1 MSSCAHGESSRPL
14 PLPIPI
20 EAEQAPMR
28 ESEPLLV
35 VEDLKTH
42 FFTRRGVT
50 KAVDGVSFTLHAG
63 ETLAIV
69 GESGSGK
76 SVTCLSLVRLVPE
89 PAGRIV
95 AGRVLLEGEDLLQK
109 SAAEM
114 RRVRGKRIAM
124 VLQDPLTSLNPALTI
139 GTQVREVVR
148 LHQRSRGTPL
158 RERVLEALSRLRIP
172 AAGTRVGHYPHQ
184 FSGGMRQRV
193 SSAIALSCAPR
204 LLIADEPTT
213 ALDVTIQAQYLD
225 LLKEVQASAGVA
237 VILVTH
243 DFGIVAAIADR
254 VAVMYAGRIVEMGST
269 LQVFDNPSHPYTRAL
284 LRCLPDVGLKREQ
297 LVEIGGQPPDLAR
310 LPQGCPFVP
319 RCPDRQPICET
330 KFPPAVTVAAGHQAH
345 CWTTVPENASA
356 PSEVVGGCGGGAA
369 LAPPHVH

>member
-1 MSSCAHGESSRPL
+1 
-14 PLPIPI
+14 
-20 EAEQAPMR
+20 MR
-28 ESEPLLV
+28 ESTPLLV

-63 ETLAIV
+63 ETLALV

-95 AGRVLLEGEDLLQK
+95 GGRVLLEGEDLLQK
-109 SAAEM
+109 SSAEM
-114 RRVRGKRIAM
+114 RRVRGKKIAM

-139 GTQVREVVR
+139 GTQVGEVVR
-148 LHQRSRGTPL
+148 LHQGLRGTRL
-158 RERVLEALSRLRIP
+158 RERVLDALGRLGIP
-172 AAGTRVGHYPHQ
+172 AAGTRLRQYAHQ

-193 SSAIALSCAPR
+193 SSAIALSCAPS

-213 ALDVTIQAQYLD
+213 ALDVTIQAQYLE

-237 VILVTH
+237 IILVTH

-310 LPQGCPFVP
+310 LPQGCPFAP
-319 RCPDRQPICET
+319 RCPERQPICDET
-330 KFPPAVTVAAGHQAH
+330 YPP
-345 CWTTVPENASA
+345 TVPVASGHVA
-356 PSEVVGGCGGGAA
+356 SCWAVPGAKA
-369 LAPPHVH
+369 RA